1 MSIAFFWES
10 AQKEGPMIPSALE
23 HVLSFVLE
31 FGTRSNT
38 PGGASETQFRRKF
51 FAKLSYKKAGF
62 RLRAGFFSRR
72 EKRNQ
77 KTARGPRGAEVMASH
92 DLSPLSPRSP
102 MGS

>member
-38 PGGASETQFRRKF
+38 PGGEGETEFRTKF
-51 FAKLSYKKAGF
+51 FAYFL
-62 RLRAGFFSRR
+62 LR
-72 EKRNQ
+72 K
-77 KTARGPRGAEVMASH
+77 
-92 DLSPLSPRSP
+92 
-102 MGS
+102 